1 MISWFEVWR
10 GYLNNF
16 TLALCVDE
24 KKTAS
29 HDYEEEREVKIRTH
43 LDIHRSQLVLK

>member
-24 KKTAS
+24 KKTSS
-29 HDYEEEREVKIRTH
+29 HYYEEEREVKIRTH
-43 LDIHRSQLVLK
+43 LDIQRSQLVLK